1 MLRVLLKITI
11 WGVLGIALLGGSA
24 ADENQAADR
33 HRTGLIPLDT
43 EQVREIAR
51 SWPRITRV
59 NVNWL
64 GFERVNKIKA
74 GKGKAPLDPQS
85 VRPVGREVESSIM
98 GRGLSARSLGV
109 YSELAGDLPVSV
121 DNSKLPCF
129 PPVRDQG
136 NIGSCASF
144 ATTYTQL
151 SYMRAFQLNLDI
163 RDNNDNTN
171 KYSPK
176 WSYNMVN
183 GGADEG
189 SNFVENYDLLKQH
202 GACTWAELPHDSD
215 YLAWCLSPSAWR
227 GALAVRTNPPQYLDH
242 ISTDS
247 GLEIA
252 RELLTDG
259 YVLVFGTYI
268 GSWRTK
274 SIQDDPA
281 TPNDDSE
288 AGKITGYWLQ
298 GTVGPHAMAIVGY
311 NDAIWTDINED
322 GFVDPGEK
330 GAFRVANS
338 WGSSWQDLG
347 FIWLAYDALRSA
359 SAVPAGP
366 SAGRVQ
372 ALQND
377 MVFVLT
383 VSDVGPPIV
392 IAQFTVNHARRDQ
405 LKITL
410 GRSDTSTAIPSTA
423 WTPAAIQ
430 NQGGAYAFNG
440 STTAVD
446 GTFVFDFSDIL
457 VEGGGALRYYL
468 GMNDNTANDPATLSA
483 FKIIDL
489 ATNPPTE
496 VTSSLVPQSADGG
509 QQVYAYVDYAYP
521 GPVYNHPPELSYP
534 QTDPETGGPGDTY
547 SYLVHYFDQ
556 DGDVPSLKQ
565 VIIDGNLQTM
575 TFGWGDSASD
585 GWYRYDTGLTAG
597 SHDCYFYFEDG
608 RGESAR
614 TPFRG
619 TVSGPEVFSHMLTA
633 LWPSSSWTRTP
644 GESLI
649 VVGSGFI
656 DGAVVCWDGSDR
668 PTTFVNSTRLEAEIG
683 AADLALGKVVQI
695 TVRNPGGGH
704 CNALPFT
711 IKNPPPNLTAIS
723 PSGVTG
729 GGAGFSLTVRG
740 QDFVPNSVVMW
751 NGTRKTT
758 TYVSWTELRASILA
772 EDIAS
777 GGEYKV
783 WVFNPVPAGG
793 ESSDALFLVSGFT
806 MAASPAS
813 QTVTAGQ
820 STSFSIR
827 LTPQFG
833 SFDSAVSFSCT
844 GLPRGCTG
852 SFIPASV
859 IPGGFADTTVLTL
872 TTKAGQRS
880 GVAAAAGATGL
891 GPPALAL
898 FLVIPALF
906 FWFLSNKPVPRR
918 AARRWLTAGGLVCL
932 VILIVSCSS
941 GGGDGNPTNNGTP
954 KGSYYISV
962 QGTSGNLT
970 ATTTVTLIVN

>member
-1 MLRVLLKITI
+1 
-11 WGVLGIALLGGSA
+11 
-24 ADENQAADR
+24 
-33 HRTGLIPLDT
+33 
-43 EQVREIAR
+43 
-51 SWPRITRV
+51 
-59 NVNWL
+59 
-64 GFERVNKIKA
+64 
-74 GKGKAPLDPQS
+74 
-85 VRPVGREVESSIM
+85 
-98 GRGLSARSLGV
+98 
-109 YSELAGDLPVSV
+109 
-121 DNSKLPCF
+121 
-129 PPVRDQG
+129 
-136 NIGSCASF
+136 
-144 ATTYTQL
+144 
-151 SYMRAFQLNLDI
+151 
-163 RDNNDNTN
+163 
-171 KYSPK
+171 
-176 WSYNMVN
+176 
-183 GGADEG
+183 
-189 SNFVENYDLLKQH
+189 
-202 GACTWAELPHDSD
+202 
-215 YLAWCLSPSAWR
+215 
-227 GALAVRTNPPQYLDH
+227 
-242 ISTDS
+242 
-247 GLEIA
+247 
-252 RELLTDG
+252 
-259 YVLVFGTYI
+259 
-268 GSWRTK
+268 
-274 SIQDDPA
+274 
-281 TPNDDSE
+281 
-288 AGKITGYWLQ
+288 
-298 GTVGPHAMAIVGY
+298 
-311 NDAIWTDINED
+311 
-322 GFVDPGEK
+322 
-330 GAFRVANS
+330 
-338 WGSSWQDLG
+338 
-347 FIWLAYDALRSA
+347 
-359 SAVPAGP
+359 
-366 SAGRVQ
+366 
-372 ALQND
+372 
-377 MVFVLT
+377 
-383 VSDVGPPIV
+383 
-392 IAQFTVNHARRDQ
+392 
-405 LKITL
+405 
-410 GRSDTSTAIPSTA
+410 
-423 WTPAAIQ
+423 
-430 NQGGAYAFNG
+430 
-440 STTAVD
+440 
-446 GTFVFDFSDIL
+446 
-457 VEGGGALRYYL
+457 
-468 GMNDNTANDPATLSA
+468 
-483 FKIIDL
+483 
-489 ATNPPTE
+489 
-496 VTSSLVPQSADGG
+496 
-509 QQVYAYVDYAYP
+509 
-521 GPVYNHPPELSYP
+521 
-534 QTDPETGGPGDTY
+534 
-547 SYLVHYFDQ
+547 
-556 DGDVPSLKQ
+556 
-565 VIIDGNLQTM
+565 
-575 TFGWGDSASD
+575 
-585 GWYRYDTGLTAG
+585 
-597 SHDCYFYFEDG
+597 
-608 RGESAR
+608 
-614 TPFRG
+614 
-619 TVSGPEVFSHMLTA
+619 MLTA

-783 WVFNPVPAGG
+783 WVFNPAPAGG